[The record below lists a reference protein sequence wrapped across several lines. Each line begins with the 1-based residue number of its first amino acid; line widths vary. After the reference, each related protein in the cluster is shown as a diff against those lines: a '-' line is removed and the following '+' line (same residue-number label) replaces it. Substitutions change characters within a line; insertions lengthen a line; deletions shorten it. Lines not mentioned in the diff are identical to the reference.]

1 MRHNIIWLQS
11 WTNLFRKHF
20 YVANSFPSDRA
31 ALSKW
36 RNVSCPDPNVSE
48 VEIKVNNK
56 ILFVYSETT
65 QGICKFEYIVTNK
78 KSHIWA
84 IQTFLRDAQEVF
96 SIFLEK
102 GLWTRHCKNRHAM
115 RAPLNTEEKLTRRG
129 MHGANRWLL
138 VCFPSLFLHK
148 KIKFVNAFFRQT

>member
-1 MRHNIIWLQS
+1 MKFRNKLNMRHNIIWLQS

-56 ILFVYSETT
+56 YYLFILKPLKEYVNLNILWRIRKVIYELYKLSFVTHKKYSLFFSRKVCELHTVKIGT
-65 QGICKFEYIVTNK
+65 QCV
-78 KSHIWA
+78 HH
-84 IQTFLRDAQEVF
+84 
-96 SIFLEK
+96 
-102 GLWTRHCKNRHAM
+102 WTRKRSWQG
-115 RAPLNTEEKLTRRG
+115 E
-129 MHGANRWLL
+129 
-138 VCFPSLFLHK
+138 VCM
-148 KIKFVNAFFRQT
+148 ARTGDC